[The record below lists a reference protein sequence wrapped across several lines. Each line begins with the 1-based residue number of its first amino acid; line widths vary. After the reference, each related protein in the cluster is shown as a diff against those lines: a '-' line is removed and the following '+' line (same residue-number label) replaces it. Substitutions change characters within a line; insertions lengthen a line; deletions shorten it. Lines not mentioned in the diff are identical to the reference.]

1 MRAYIEDSKWMGG
14 DSGAR
19 EGEIPNRSK
28 EEYRTWAGQALR
40 KINSK
45 NRPWLIWRC
54 WFLG

>member
-45 NRPWLIWRC
+45 NRP
-54 WFLG
+54 